1 MKKLFIISIFLCIIF
16 FPKNIFALE
25 YQVNETTY
33 QVDSEETFRDY
44 IYYTYINGTNYGQF
58 FIARTNNKQI
68 YYVIIPKNSTDKIIT
83 DYDYLSRYRVV
94 SDFTP
99 SYVSFYILVFNNFQ
113 DTSNWSYYTLQTN
126 NQNYNNWLPYQN
138 ASTRVYYPV
147 YYRAKNS
154 ALDSFTEMSAN
165 YTFEDITSRYVVEEP
180 EEEEVSNMFECSIE
194 LIKQFITYIPV
205 LLTLYV
211 VFDIVG
217 DILPLRRK

>member
-16 FPKNIFALE
+16 FPKDTFALD
-25 YQVNETTY
+25 YQVNGTTY

-58 FIARTNNKQI
+58 LISKTINNQI
-68 YYVIIPKNSTDKIIT
+68 YFVIIPKSSSDKIIN
-83 DYDYLSRYRVV
+83 DYNIGSRFRVV

-99 SYVSFYILVFNNFQ
+99 TFSSYYALTFSNYQ
-113 DTSNWSYYTLQTN
+113 DTSNWSYYTN
-126 NQNYNNWLPYQN
+126 DWSNENYDDWLPSKN
-138 ASTRVYYPV
+138 ASRLVYYPT
-147 YYRAKNS
+147 YYLSQNS
-154 ALDSFTEMSAN
+154 VFTSFKEKSGN
-165 YTFEDITSRYVVEEP
+165 YTFEDITNKYVVEEP

-194 LIKQFITYIPV
+194 LIKQFIVYIPV